1 MAMRGELVE
10 LSRQECLALL
20 TAVPVGR
27 VIFTDRAMPAAQPV
41 NYLLD
46 GEEIIFRTANGS
58 KLAAAV
64 RHAVVGFQ
72 VDEIDTRSRT
82 GWSVLGVGEASEVV
96 HPDRLA
102 ELTDLLA
109 DPWVDDTDAH
119 TPSRQHQSL
128 PMAPRRRITTDHDAS
143 RSPQLTGPHH
153 PQLGC
158 PGCCAFEPA
167 FEGSSQGR
175 VSSSLSDGAPERHP
189 RQLVIESTTRGADQ
203 TDKLNA

>member
-1 MAMRGELVE
+1 MAMRGKLVE

-20 TAVPVGR
+20 TAVPIGR

-72 VDEIDTRSRT
+72 VDEIDNRTQT
-82 GWSVLGVGEASEVV
+82 GWSVLGVGEANEVV
-96 HPDRLA
+96 HPDRLT

-109 DPWVDDTDAH
+109 DPWVDDHDAH
-119 TPSRQHQSL
+119 TISISL
-128 PMAPRRRITTDHDAS
+128 QIVSGRR
-143 RSPQLTGPHH
+143 L
-153 PQLGC
+153 
-158 PGCCAFEPA
+158 
-167 FEGSSQGR
+167 
-175 VSSSLSDGAPERHP
+175 ER
-189 RQLVIESTTRGADQ
+189 
-203 TDKLNA
+203 

>member
-1 MAMRGELVE
+1 MAMRGKPVE
-10 LSRQECLALL
+10 LSRQECLELL
-20 TAVPVGR
+20 TAVPFGR

-72 VDEIDTRSRT
+72 VDEIDTRTQT
-82 GWSVLGVGEASEVV
+82 GWSVLGVGEANEVV

-109 DPWVDDTDAH
+109 DPWVDDHDAH
-119 TPSRQHQSL
+119 TISISL
-128 PMAPRRRITTDHDAS
+128 QIVSGRRLERVAPTDRGASASSASDPGRTNPHRTTAW
-143 RSPQLTGPHH
+143 
-153 PQLGC
+153 
-158 PGCCAFEPA
+158 
-167 FEGSSQGR
+167 GSSA
-175 VSSSLSDGAPERHP
+175 SS
-189 RQLVIESTTRGADQ
+189 
-203 TDKLNA
+203 